1 MREKLLE
8 MHNSLAEQS
17 LKADDD
23 DEKLHCDT
31 YREDIESMLMAL
43 ACGEDL
49 SDSELDYIKE
59 IGAYLEQE

>member
-8 MHNSLAEQS
+8 MHNNLVGHS

-31 YREDIESMLMAL
+31 YREDIENMLLTL
-43 ACGEDL
+43 ACGGSL
-49 SDSELDYIKE
+49 SDSELDYVKE

>member
-17 LKADDD
+17 INADDD

-31 YREDIESMLMAL
+31 YREDIEDMLMAL
-43 ACGEDL
+43 ACGGDL

>member
-17 LKADDD
+17 INADDD

-31 YREDIESMLMAL
+31 YREDVENMLMTL
-43 ACGEDL
+43 AWGGSL